1 MAFTYTRAKGA
12 NSVGKP
18 IQYGT
23 YTSDGGSTGGA
34 IVTGMKKVIS
44 FASDSATATPSTVVT
59 LSGGTATITTTAN
72 QTGTW
77 IAIGN

>member
-12 NSVGKP
+12 NSVGKS
-18 IQYGT
+18 IQFGS

-34 IVTGMKKVIS
+34 IATGLKKILS
-44 FASDSATATPSTVVT
+44 FQAASATATPSVVVT

-77 IAIGN
+77 FAIGA